1 MSSESDIRPDLERS
15 MPLSQNQ
22 PLDFRAPPKGE
33 AVDVEQTALPGIGL
47 RHEFTTRAGR
57 RVGVVTYRTGRR
69 DLVVYDKADPDR
81 ACETVRLN
89 DEEADALVELLGA
102 PRIVQRLND
111 LHREVEGLVSLQV
124 PVAAGWA
131 GKTMG
136 SAQVRTLTGA
146 SIVAVVRDGQ
156 VNTSPLPDFVLRE
169 NDIAVVVGDV
179 ESTGAA
185 TRILTGG

>member
-1 MSSESDIRPDLERS
+1 M
-15 MPLSQNQ
+15 
-22 PLDFRAPPKGE
+22 
-33 AVDVEQTALPGIGL
+33 DVEQTALPGIGL

-57 RVGVVTYRTGRR
+57 RIGVVSYRTGRR
-69 DLVVYDKADPDR
+69 DLVIYDKDDPDR
-81 ACETVRLN
+81 TCESVKLN

-124 PVAAGWA
+124 PVADKWA

-146 SIVAVVRDGQ
+146 SIVAVVRSGQ
-156 VNTSPLPDFVLRE
+156 VNASPLPDFVLRQ
-169 NDIAVVVGDV
+169 NDIAVVVGSL
-179 ESTGAA
+179 ESTEAA
-185 TRILTGG
+185 TQILTGG